1 MDMFLSTPNATASQS
16 QWPDSSFSFI
26 PADVPFYFTHKSRLI
41 DKYSDE
47 ALTLAAPVLSYW
59 FLSLFFHYLDT
70 RTWQWLEKYRIHES
84 AEVQKKNRA
93 TRLDVVKAVFF
104 QQVIQTLLGIL
115 WLSEPTTS
123 GTWDQHLQ
131 KMGEIAATVAGF
143 AHRVLGE
150 KVGEAVLRANGR
162 ELVYFVYW
170 WAIPSA
176 QFLAAIFFIDTWQ
189 YFLHR
194 GMHMNT
200 FMYKQFHSWHHRL
213 NVPYAFGALYNHPV
227 EGFLLD
233 TLGAALA
240 EYVTGMTTRQA
251 MLLFTV
257 STFKTVDDHCGYTLP
272 WDPLQFITKNN
283 ANYHDIH
290 HQTIGI
296 KSNFAQPFFIH
307 WDTLLGTRM
316 TREEMEELKRKR
328 HQKKE

>member
-16 QWPDSSFSFI
+16 QWPDSLFSFI

-41 DKYSDE
+41 DEYSDE

-176 QFLAAIFFIDTWQ
+176 QFLAAMYVSRFISHGEMLMIFTGNSFFIDTWQ

-290 HQTIGI
+290 HQVHGYLIF
-296 KSNFAQPFFIH
+296 SSS
-307 WDTLLGTRM
+307 LLLTRV
-316 TREEMEELKRKR
+316 
-328 HQKKE
+328 HGV